1 MKTLLRRWSNSFLDE
16 VQIVLAV
23 MLAYLFTFALVNFG
37 ILVLQNHLVIGGGE
51 GVFFASLAPSHG
63 PRPGVVGRRRGRP
76 RPPRAS
82 VVAAPPVVEAVL
94 GAFLPASPRRRRG
107 GRRRPRGE
115 KVCGRPR
122 RSENGRPGGIAHG
135 RPRRDKDGRPPGG
148 SWRRSHATGR
158 GVRAAA
164 AKQGRPAATVRG
176 RRRNKGPA
184 APGGSHAAGHGGRRY
199 AAGRGGVRTAGRGG
213 DPAGRA
219 GGTAAA
225 E

>member
-1 MKTLLRRWSNSFLDE
+1 MGAR
-16 VQIVLAV
+16 
-23 MLAYLFTFALVNFG
+23 G
-37 ILVLQNHLVIGGGE
+37 ILQAAAGGGASAT
-51 GVFFASLAPSHG
+51 GRGAFFASLAPSHG

-76 RPPRAS
+76 CPPRAS

-94 GAFLPASPRRRRG
+94 GAFLPASPRCRRG
-107 GRRRPRGE
+107 GRRRPWGE

-122 RSENGRPGGIAHG
+122 QSENGRPGGIARG
-135 RPRRDKDGRPPGG
+135 RPQRDKDGRPPGG
-148 SWRRSHATGR
+148 SWRRLHATGR

-164 AKQGRPAATVRG
+164 AKQRRPAATVRG

-184 APGGSHAAGHGGRRY
+184 APGGSYAAGHGGRRY

-219 GGTAAA
+219 GGTAATEWGRPA
-225 E
+225 AGGSHIADRSGTKSAGRGGERQQ